1 MITLEKELNGRILD
15 IGGGGEGIIGRLYT
29 DQVVAI
35 DIRQSELDEAPMGFE
50 KILMDATDLKFN
62 DNSFDHVTS
71 FYTLMFM
78 DSEDQKSAVLEATR
92 VLKNH
97 GELHIW
103 DCDILSAYPEPFC
116 VDVSVQL
123 PDKFISTTY
132 GVGKMGSQ
140 DENSIVEMC
149 LNSGLILVAKNIVN
163 VVFICVSERTAKF
176 QFIEQ

>member
-1 MITLEKELNGRILD
+1 MIVIDKELNGKILD
-15 IGGGGEGIIGRLYT
+15 IGGGGEGIIGRLYA

-35 DIRQSELDEAPMGFE
+35 DIRQDELDEAPMGFE
-50 KILMDATDLKFN
+50 KILMDASDLKFK

-78 DSEDQKSAVLEATR
+78 DTEDQKSAVSEATR

-103 DCDILSAYPEPFC
+103 DCDILTAYPEPFC

-123 PDKFISTTY
+123 PDEYISTTY
-132 GVGKMGSQ
+132 GVGKMSSQ
-140 DENSIVEMC
+140 DENGIIEMC
-149 LNSGLILVAKNIVN
+149 LNSGLILVDKKHSKCGFYLRFRKN
-163 VVFICVSERTAKF
+163 
-176 QFIEQ
+176 

>member
-1 MITLEKELNGRILD
+1 MITLDKELNGKILD

-35 DIRQSELDEAPMGFE
+35 DICQDELDEAPTGFE
-50 KILMDATDLKFN
+50 KILMDATHLEFK

-78 DSEDQKSAVLEATR
+78 STEDQKSAVSEATR
-92 VLKNH
+92 VLKNS

-116 VDVSVQL
+116 MDVAVQL
-123 PDKFISTTY
+123 PDEHISTTY
-132 GVGKMGSQ
+132 GVGKMDSQ
-140 DENSIVEMC
+140 DENSIIEMC
-149 LNSGLILVAKNIVN
+149 LNSGLIFVAKKDSKCG
-163 VVFICVSERTAKF
+163 FYLCFRKDC
-176 QFIEQ
+176 